1 MIEKDF
7 LWKYDDCR
15 HRSYNKIVKKCNT
28 KWVYK
33 KLCIFPSKIKFNYFW
48 DFFSNFQKKKF
59 VPFFTNSTILKIF
72 RVGLCNCRAIDS
84 ASIAKMHFKSVRII
98 PTFYW
103 SGVVCNKNRRPAEHK
118 QFELIIFLNV
128 KITTLSQNS
137 GALVHSLGRLYNRW
151 IN

>member
-1 MIEKDF
+1 MYE
-7 LWKYDDCR
+7 
-15 HRSYNKIVKKCNT
+15 
-28 KWVYK
+28 
-33 KLCIFPSKIKFNYFW
+33 KLCIFPSKIKFNDFW
-48 DFFSNFQKKKF
+48 DFFLNTTTAGWTMKFQNKYWF
-59 VPFFTNSTILKIF
+59 YHFSQIPLKIF
-72 RVGLCNCRAIDS
+72 RLGLCHCRSIDS
-84 ASIAKMHFKSVRII
+84 ASIAKMHFKSFRII